1 MGFER
6 LPPFSR
12 HLSEVACDG
21 FRGLGNI
28 HVFQFHVF
36 FFYFPDPGEGNKV
49 VDKVRQAFRLFDN
62 IPCPFAL
69 SADEF
74 ERFRI
79 RRNDRHRCFQLVAG
93 VCDEPFLVFHISHEG
108 LDGLA
113 GEEGDDEEE
122 EDDAEETERHGVAE
136 YGGEGEDVPGTVEKD
151 NKGVTAGGLC
161 DFIVIIG
168 PVFKEEIF
176 RFPCLENPYGEVE
189 GFFGVECGDVV
200 DVNDLRFLFVR
211 VKENGEIS
219 RLIGEFRCF
228 FRPVPE
234 FEESFLLRCEVGW
247 DSAAVLRNDVGDGR
261 YFMVHPDVKGAI
273 DQSDG
278 KDDDS
283 HDGGG
288 GHPYKF
294 AVEPAYH
301 IHRSTFCFCMSI
313 SGRRS
318 GGGSRCFSLLLSVY
332 FHERPRFFL

>member
-1 MGFER
+1 M
-6 LPPFSR
+6 
-12 HLSEVACDG
+12 
-21 FRGLGNI
+21 
-28 HVFQFHVF
+28 
-36 FFYFPDPGEGNKV
+36 
-49 VDKVRQAFRLFDN
+49 
-62 IPCPFAL
+62 
-69 SADEF
+69 
-74 ERFRI
+74 
-79 RRNDRHRCFQLVAG
+79 AG

-136 YGGEGEDVPGTVEKD
+136 YGREGEDVPGTVEKD
-151 NKGVTAGGLC
+151 DEGVTAGGLC
-161 DFIVIIG
+161 DFIVVIG

-176 RFPCLENPYGEVE
+176 RFPCLENPYSEVE

-234 FEESFLLRCEVGW
+234 FEESFLLRREVGW

-261 YFMVHPDVKGAI
+261 YFMVHPDVEGAI

-283 HDGGG
+283 HDGCG

-313 SGRRS
+313 SGK
-318 GGGSRCFSLLLSVY
+318 
-332 FHERPRFFL
+332 

>member
-12 HLSEVACDG
+12 HLSEVTCDG
-21 FRGLGNI
+21 FRDLGNI
-28 HVFQFHVF
+28 HIFQFQVF

-136 YGGEGEDVPGTVEKD
+136 YGRDGEDVPGTVEKD
-151 NKGVTAGGLC
+151 DEGVTAGGLC
-161 DFIVIIG
+161 DFIVVIG

-176 RFPCLENPYGEVE
+176 RFPCLENPYSEVE

-234 FEESFLLRCEVGW
+234 FEESFLLRREVGW

-261 YFMVHPDVKGAI
+261 YIMVHPDVEGAI

-283 HDGGG
+283 HDGCG

-313 SGRRS
+313 SGR
-318 GGGSRCFSLLLSVY
+318 
-332 FHERPRFFL
+332 